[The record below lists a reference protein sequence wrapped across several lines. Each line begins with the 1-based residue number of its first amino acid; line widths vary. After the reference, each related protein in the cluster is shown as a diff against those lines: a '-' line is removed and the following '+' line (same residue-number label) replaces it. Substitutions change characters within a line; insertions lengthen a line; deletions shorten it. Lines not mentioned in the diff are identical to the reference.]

1 MSDITTYIMATTTG
15 YNWKYSSLGGAVRI
29 AVESGEDIAHLGE
42 LDQKL
47 WTVLSCPTTG
57 LEFNRRFLEILDSD
71 NDGKIRINEVIAA
84 SNWITSILKNSDR
97 LLDDQPEIG
106 IDEINS
112 DNPEGAALA
121 EAAKKMLESL
131 SKDKSSFCA
140 ADVQEYIAGID
151 QKCAAVK
158 EAAIR
163 KETLN
168 APYAEKSEDAAAAF
182 QAIRGKVD
190 DFFVRC
196 NLVQFDADCNGVL
209 DVSVDSIAAISGEN
223 LSGCAEKIAAQPIA
237 RPSEKLELPLLQ
249 GINPSWK
256 AAFESFRSLVL
267 DEEFPGAASITEEQW
282 KSVSAK
288 IDSYTSRKAEIE
300 AASAEVLDGSL
311 AEERAFIA
319 PLEKFVLLTAH
330 LYTFLNN
337 YVSLKDFYRKIHP
350 AIFQSGVLFIDQRAC
365 ELCVK
370 VSDMSKHAEMANLSG
385 MFLIYCD
392 CVSKVKGET
401 IKIVAVM
408 TEGNINR
415 IRVGTNA
422 IYYDRDGLDWD
433 ATVTKIVENP
443 ISIRQAMWSPYRRF
457 FNWCESQINKFA
469 SNKESKSFDNLTA
482 TATDSSAK
490 VASGEVKAANDSKK
504 QTFDIAKF
512 CGIFAAIGMALGY
525 IGSFLVSALTGF
537 MKLSWW
543 QMPLSILAIMLL
555 ISGPSMIIAYL
566 KLRKRNLGPVLN
578 ANGWAINS
586 TAIVNTKFGA
596 SLTKTAHYPKLNIYD
611 PYALKKVPAWKKWFW
626 GILIAVVALFAVLF
640 FTGSLDC
647 IFSGCKL
654 GN

>member
-1 MSDITTYIMATTTG
+1 MANTTG
-15 YNWKYSSLGGAVRI
+15 YKWKYSSLGGAVRI

-57 LEFNRRFLEILDSD
+57 LEFNRRFMEILDTD

-84 SNWITSILKNSDR
+84 SNWITSVLKNPDR
-97 LLDDQPEIG
+97 LLDDHPEIG

-112 DNPEGAALA
+112 DNPEGAELA
-121 EAAKKMLESL
+121 RAARKMLESL
-131 SKDKSSFCA
+131 SKDKSSICD

-151 QKCAAVK
+151 LKCAAVK
-158 EAAIR
+158 EAAIK

-168 APYAEKSEDAAAAF
+168 APYAEKSDDAAAAF

-196 NLVQFDADCNGVL
+196 NLVQFDSDCNGVL

-223 LSGCAEKIAAQPIA
+223 LSGCADKIAVQPIA

-256 AAFESFRSLVL
+256 AAFESFRTLVL

-282 KSVSAK
+282 KSVSEK
-288 IDSYTSRKAEIE
+288 IDSYTSRKAEIA

-311 AEERAFIA
+311 AQERAFIA

-337 YVSLKDFYRKIHP
+337 YVSLKDFYRKIRP

-370 VSDMSKHAEMANLSG
+370 VADMGKHADMANLSG

-401 IKIVAVM
+401 IKIAAVM
-408 TEGNINR
+408 TEGNVSR

-422 IYYDRDGLDWD
+422 VYYDRDGLDWD
-433 ATVTKIVENP
+433 ATVTKVVENP
-443 ISIRQAMWSPYRRF
+443 ISVRQAMWSPYRRF

-469 SNKESKSFDNLTA
+469 ANKESKSFDNLTA

-490 VASGEVKAANDSKK
+490 VASGEAKVANDNKK
-504 QTFDIAKF
+504 QAFDIAKF

-525 IGSFLVSALTGF
+525 IGSFLVAALTGF
-537 MKLSWW
+537 LKLTWW
-543 QMPLSILAIMLL
+543 QMPPFHPGDNASDFRSFDDHRIPQAPEEESRPRPQCQRMGHQLHGDCQHQVRSQPDKDGTLSQTQ
-555 ISGPSMIIAYL
+555 S
-566 KLRKRNLGPVLN
+566 V
-578 ANGWAINS
+578 
-586 TAIVNTKFGA
+586 
-596 SLTKTAHYPKLNIYD
+596 
-611 PYALKKVPAWKKWFW
+611 
-626 GILIAVVALFAVLF
+626 
-640 FTGSLDC
+640 
-647 IFSGCKL
+647 
-654 GN
+654 

>member
-1 MSDITTYIMATTTG
+1 MANTTG
-15 YNWKYSSLGGAVRI
+15 YKWKYSSLGGAVRI

-57 LEFNRRFLEILDSD
+57 LEFNPRFLEILDTD

-84 SNWITSILKNSDR
+84 SNWITSVLKNPDR
-97 LLDDQPEIG
+97 LLDDQEEIG

-112 DNPEGAALA
+112 DNPEGAELA
-121 EAAKKMLESL
+121 RAARKMLESL
-131 SKDKSSFCA
+131 SKDKSSICD

-151 QKCAAVK
+151 LKCAAVK
-158 EAAIR
+158 EAAIK

-168 APYAEKSEDAAAAF
+168 APYAEKSDDAAAAF

-223 LSGCAEKIAAQPIA
+223 LSGCADKIAVQPIA

-256 AAFESFRSLVL
+256 AAFESFRTLVL
-267 DEEFPGAASITEEQW
+267 DEEFPEAASITEEQW
-282 KSVSAK
+282 KSVSEK
-288 IDSYTSRKAEIE
+288 IDSYTSRKAEIA

-311 AEERAFIA
+311 AQERAFIA
-319 PLEKFVLLTAH
+319 PLEKFVLLTGH

-337 YVSLKDFYRKIHP
+337 YVSLKDFYRKIRP

-370 VSDMSKHAEMANLSG
+370 VADMGKHADMANLSG

-422 IYYDRDGLDWD
+422 VYYDRDGLDWD

-469 SNKESKSFDNLTA
+469 ANKESKSFDNLTA

-490 VASGEVKAANDSKK
+490 VASGEAKVANDNKK
-504 QTFDIAKF
+504 QAFDIAKF

-525 IGSFLVSALTGF
+525 IGSFLVAALTGF
-537 MKLSWW
+537 LKLSWW

-596 SLTKTAHYPKLNIYD
+596 SLTKTAHYPKLNLYD

-626 GILIAVVALFAVLF
+626 GILIVIVVAFAVLF